1 MGNYNRAR
9 PSSLFLMEIIFSIL
23 FFALVSSACVQIF
36 AKAHTMSQ
44 DARNL
49 NFAVIECSSAAE
61 MLAESESRTDAVQLM
76 SGYYSYAETENG
88 TITVFFDDSFAECTE
103 KDGTYVLTCS
113 LSESGQMLNADIAV
127 DTASGD
133 EIYSLKTGHYMQE
146 EVQP

>member
-1 MGNYNRAR
+1 MGNSNRAR

-23 FFALVSSACVQIF
+23 FFAIASSACVQIF

-61 MLAESESRTDAVQLM
+61 MLSESESKTDAVQII
-76 SGYYSYAETENG
+76 SGYYNHAETENG
-88 TITVFFDDSFAECTE
+88 TISVFFDDSFTECTE
-103 KDGTYVLTCS
+103 KDGTYILTCI
-113 LSESGQMLNADIAV
+113 LSENGQMLNADIAV
-127 DTASGD
+127 DTATGD
-133 EIYSLKTGHYMQE
+133 EIYSLKTGHHIQE

>member
-23 FFALVSSACVQIF
+23 FFALASSVCVQIF

-61 MLAESESRTDAVQLM
+61 MLAESDSKADAVQLI
-76 SGYYSYAETENG
+76 SGYYSHAETENG
-88 TITVFFDDSFAECTE
+88 LITVFFDDSFAECTE
-103 KDGTYVLTCS
+103 KDSTYVLTCS
-113 LSESGQMLNADIAV
+113 FSESGQMLNADIAV